1 MKEKIY
7 NIIMELNCYF
17 LVLAAILTVT
27 NSIWGSPLFVYTSI
41 VGLVDSIKNKVRS
54 GIIINSTFAAM
65 NSYFTIL
72 TIIELLSKWE

>member
-7 NIIMELNCYF
+7 NIITELNCYF
-17 LVLAAILTVT
+17 LVLAAIFTVT
-27 NSIWGSPLFVYTSI
+27 NSNWGSPLFVYTSI
-41 VGLVDSIKNKVRS
+41 VGLTDSIKNKVRS

-72 TIIELLSKWE
+72 TIIELLSK

>member
-7 NIIMELNCYF
+7 NIITELNCYF

-27 NSIWGSPLFVYTSI
+27 NSNWGSPLFVYTSI
-41 VGLVDSIKNKVRS
+41 VGLVDSIKNKIRS

-72 TIIELLSKWE
+72 TIIELLSK

>member
-7 NIIMELNCYF
+7 NFIVEINCYF

-27 NSIWGSPLFVYTSI
+27 NSNWGSPLFVYTSI

-72 TIIELLSKWE
+72 TIIELLSK

>member
-7 NIIMELNCYF
+7 NIITELNCYF

-27 NSIWGSPLFVYTSI
+27 NSNWGSPLFVYTSI

-72 TIIELLSKWE
+72 TIIELLSK

>member
-17 LVLAAILTVT
+17 CILAAILTVT
-27 NSIWGSPLFVYTSI
+27 NSPIGSFVFVYTST

-54 GIIINSTFAAM
+54 GIIINSTFLAM
-65 NSYFTIL
+65 NTYFSIL
-72 TIIELLSKWE
+72 TIIGLF

>member
-7 NIIMELNCYF
+7 NFIMEINCYF

-27 NSIWGSPLFVYTSI
+27 NSNWGSPLFVYTSI

-72 TIIELLSKWE
+72 TIIELLSK